1 MLRPG
6 LVSITY
12 RALSPREII
21 AACLEAKL
29 QGIEWGGDVHVR
41 PDDPN
46 NAREVGQMTRDAG
59 LEVAAYGSY
68 WKCEGEFEPI
78 VEAALA
84 LGAPVIRVWAG
95 VTDASAAD
103 EDDWKRV
110 TESLAR
116 ANEIARAAGLQ
127 VATEFHGGTLT
138 ADGQSALRLMR
149 EVGDAQTL
157 WQPLRRGAGFDAQIE
172 ENLAEL
178 RAVEPYLSNV
188 HVYEWGDDADGN
200 RQRLSLRNSAQWPR
214 YIEELKRI
222 GKPLSG
228 GARWL
233 LLEFVTGDDIAV
245 LAREAA
251 ALRALIGD

>member
-12 RALSPREII
+12 RALSPREIV
-21 AACLEAKL
+21 AACVEAKL
-29 QGIEWGGDVHVR
+29 EGVEWGGDVHAR
-41 PDDPN
+41 ADDLN
-46 NAREVGQMTRDAG
+46 NAREVGQMTREAG

-68 WKCEGEFEPI
+68 WKGESAFEPV

-84 LGAPVIRVWAG
+84 LGAPTIRVWAG
-95 VTDASAAD
+95 KTDASQASD
-103 EDDWKRV
+103 DDWKRV

-116 ANEIARAAGLQ
+116 ANELARAAGVT

-138 ADGQSALRLMR
+138 ANGASALRLMQA
-149 EVGDAQTL
+149 VGDAQTL
-157 WQPLRRGAGFDAQIE
+157 WQPLRRAAGFDAQVE

-178 RAVEPYLSNV
+178 RAVESYLSNV
-188 HVYEWGDDADGN
+188 HVYEWRDDAQGE
-200 RQRLSLRNSAQWPR
+200 RQRLSLDGSAQWPR
-214 YIEELKRI
+214 YIEALERI
-222 GKPLSG
+222 G

-233 LLEFVTGDDIAV
+233 LLEFVPDDEVAA

-251 ALRALIGD
+251 ALRGWIGRD